1 MKYIKKHIVLIS
13 ILGILI
19 VLYFATRLYNLGAL
33 PIFTDEAIYI
43 RWAQIANADAAWRFI
58 SLTDGKQP
66 SYVWVAM
73 VLMEV
78 VKDPLIAGRLVSV
91 IAGFFS
97 LIGIFLL
104 SREVF
109 RNTKVGLLTALLYV
123 LYPFTLVY
131 DRMALYD
138 SLVAMFIIWS
148 LYFNVLLARHVR
160 LDLALILGMII
171 GGGMLTKTSAN
182 FGFIL
187 LPFSLLLFQF
197 KNKGKLDKKR
207 LGKWFVF
214 ALTAFVVGQVIYA
227 ILRLSPFYH
236 IIGEKNL
243 TFIYSFS
250 DWFRSP
256 FAYVFGNLQGLTG
269 WLVEYMTI
277 PFLILAAASFFVSKK
292 FTKEKLLLLIW
303 FIVPFI
309 GMAFF
314 GKVIYPRFIL
324 FMTIPLLILG
334 SYTLYCLMVYTKQIW
349 MKVLLVFA
357 FTAMWLY
364 ADYYVLTDLQKA
376 PIAQGDKDQFVTGW
390 AAGTGVT
397 ETIHFLEEKS
407 KNQKIYVGTQGTFG
421 LMPYALEIYLS
432 QNPNIQIEGY
442 WPIDANPPQKLVEV
456 SKTMPTYVIF
466 YQPCGSCESVG
477 IAPKEWP
484 LQQVLQIERGEGF
497 YYTLY
502 QFNPQK

>member
-1 MKYIKKHIVLIS
+1 MQYIKKHMVP
-13 ILGILI
+13 ILLLGLLI
-19 VLYFATRLYNLGAL
+19 VLYFATRLYGLGAL

-66 SYVWVAM
+66 SYIWIAM
-73 VLMEV
+73 VLMEF

-91 IAGFFS
+91 AAGFFS

-109 RNTKVGLLTALLYV
+109 KNTKLGLLTALLYV

-197 KNKGKLDKKR
+197 KHQNKVDKRR
-207 LGKWFVF
+207 LGKWFIF
-214 ALTAFVVGQVIYA
+214 AIVAFTVAQMIYA
-227 ILRLSPFYH
+227 LLRLSPFYH

-250 DWFRSP
+250 DWFQSP

-277 PFLILAAASFFVSKK
+277 PFLVLATASFFVSKK
-292 FTKEKLLLLIW
+292 FTKEKLLLLVW
-303 FIVPFI
+303 FIVPF
-309 GMAFF
+309 MALAFF
-314 GKVIYPRFIL
+314 GKVIYPRFTL

-334 SYTLYCLMVYTKQIW
+334 SYSLYCLMMYTKQIW
-349 MKVLLVFA
+349 MKVLLFFV

-364 ADYYVLTDLQKA
+364 ADFYILTDFQKA
-376 PIAQGDKDQFVTGW
+376 PIAQGDRDQFVTGW
-390 AAGTGVT
+390 AAGNGVS
-397 ETIHFLEEKS
+397 ETIQFLEEKS
-407 KNQKIYVGTQGTFG
+407 KDQKIFVGTQGTFG

-432 QNPNIQIEGY
+432 QNPNIKIQGY
-442 WPIDANPPQKLVEV
+442 WPIENTPPQELA
-456 SKTMPTYVIF
+456 SASATMPTYVIF
-466 YQPCGSCESVG
+466 YQPCPPCEGNGV
-477 IAPKEWP
+477 APMEWP
-484 LQQVLQIERGEGF
+484 LTQISQIEKGKDT

-502 QFNPQK
+502 ELKPQQ